1 MEAFLELSWRLYPA
15 SALALGGTL
24 LVIRGVRDFV
34 RARRHARDPERALL
48 VARSFRVAIMGL
60 CVAVFGAAWIAG
72 LGWLV
77 AISLIVLGEEML
89 ETSVMVAA
97 LRDGAE
103 REARAAAR
111 AASGPLR
118 AASPRVPT
126 FASGGACD

>member
-15 SALALGGTL
+15 TGLALAGAL
-24 LVIRGVRDFV
+24 LVVRGVRAFL

-60 CVAVFGAAWIAG
+60 CFGVFAAAWIAQ
-72 LGWLV
+72 LGWLL

-97 LRDGAE
+97 LRDGAR
-103 REARAAAR
+103 RER
-111 AASGPLR
+111 AASCAICARARALR
-118 AASPRVPT
+118 AT
-126 FASGGACD
+126 T

>member
-15 SALALGGTL
+15 SALAVGGTL
-24 LVIRGVRDFV
+24 LVVRGVRDFL

-60 CVAVFGAAWIAG
+60 CLTVFAGAWIAG

-103 REARAAAR
+103 REAREARRATAR
-111 AASGPLR
+111 AA
-118 AASPRVPT
+118 
-126 FASGGACD
+126 